1 MNFTEIKQVIID
13 RAKNADACAD
23 QFRRA
28 VEAETMPELLKVI
41 TDNFTWCCDHK
52 IIDIEL
58 LSKIEVPLLDEARL
72 YFNRDVSDGYCLVL
86 DAEVRASGNAEMLAF
101 GNAKVEAFGNATVEA
116 FGNATVRAW
125 DNATVLAFGNA
136 TVRAWGNAT
145 VRAWGNATVEASGN
159 ATVRASGNA
168 TVRASGN
175 AFTLSYNSIEH
186 ESEGNSIIRWV
197 ETNRVVFGGEILKP

>member
-41 TDNFTWCCDHK
+41 TDNFTWCCGYK

-58 LSKIEVPLLDEARL
+58 LSNIEVPLLDEAKL
-72 YFNRDVSDGYCLVL
+72 YFNRDVSEGYCLVV
-86 DAEVRASGNAEMLAF
+86 D
-101 GNAKVEAFGNATVEA
+101 ATVQ
-116 FGNATVRAW
+116 
-125 DNATVLAFGNA
+125 
-136 TVRAWGNAT
+136 AWGNAT
-145 VRAWGNATVEASGN
+145 VWASGKATVQAWGNATVEASGN
-159 ATVRASGNA
+159 ATVQVYDNATVEASGNA
-168 TVRASGN
+168 TVEVYDNAKVRAWGN

-186 ESEGNSIIRWV
+186 KSEGNSIVRWV
-197 ETNRVVFGGEILKP
+197 ETNRVVFGGKILNQ

>member
-28 VEAETMPELLKVI
+28 VEAETIPELLKVI
-41 TDNFTWCCDHK
+41 TNNFDWCCGHK

-72 YFNRDVSDGYCLVL
+72 YFNRDVSEGYCLVV
-86 DAEVRASGNAEMLAF
+86 DAEVWASGNAEVWAL
-101 GNAKVEAFGNATVEA
+101 GNTKVWALDNATVWASGNATVQ
-116 FGNATVRAW
+116 
-125 DNATVLAFGNA
+125 
-136 TVRAWGNAT
+136 AWGNAT
-145 VRAWGNATVEASGN
+145 VWASGNATVQVYGNATVEASGN
-159 ATVRASGNA
+159 ATVEVYDNA
-168 TVRASGN
+168 KVRAWGN

-186 ESEGNSIIRWV
+186 KSEGNSIVRWV
-197 ETNRVVFGGEILKP
+197 ETNRVVFGGKILNQ